1 MINTDVVYQ
10 RVLALANKEQRGYIT
25 PQEFNLFANQAQ
37 MDIFEQYFYDLN
49 QFRRI
54 PGNNT
59 MYADPVDMIEEKI
72 EKFHHAQTLGDGS
85 SNIFDTNDLA
95 HGLYRLKQVVFNN
108 TTVIPHTAVKVEKT
122 THDRFQLSID
132 SPLTKPTLARPI
144 YYFKGTRIIVAPNNI
159 KNIDVNYIRKPET
172 VKWSYI
178 VVGEK
183 PVVNTNASDYQNFEL
198 HPSEETKLVMKI
210 LQLASIAIKDPN
222 LYQIAGAEDN
232 KNIQQEKQ

>member
-49 QFRRI
+49 QFLRI
-54 PGNNT
+54 PGNST
-59 MYADPVDMIEEKI
+59 VHADAIDILQEKI
-72 EKFHHAQTLGDGS
+72 SVFETTSENIAYDGGA
-85 SNIFDTNDLA
+85 DLPENV
-95 HGLYRLKQVVFNN
+95 YRLSTVRYNN
-108 TTVIPHTAVKVEKT
+108 SGKLTLIENVTEKELRT
-122 THDRFQLSID
+122 LSLG
-132 SPLTKPTLARPI
+132 PLTKPTKSRPV
-144 YYFKGTRIIVAPNNI
+144 YVLKNNFI
-159 KNIDVNYIRKPET
+159 FFSPITPASFDITYIRKPKT

-183 PVVNTNASDYQNFEL
+183 PVVNINASDYQSFEL

-210 LQLASIAIKDPN
+210 LQLAGIAIKDPN

>member
-72 EKFHHAQTLGDGS
+72 EKFHHGQTLGDGS
-85 SNIFDTNDLA
+85 SNIFDTNNLA
-95 HGLYRLKQVVFNN
+95 HGMYRLSQVRYD
-108 TTVIPHTAVKVEKT
+108 TQEGIGIKVEKT
-122 THDRFQLSID
+122 THDKFQLSKT
-132 SPLTKPTLARPI
+132 SPLTKPTLTRPS
-144 YYFKGTRIIVAPNNI
+144 YYLKANEIVVLPNTVTQ
-159 KNIDVNYIRKPET
+159 IDVNYIRKPKT

-183 PVVNTNASDYQNFEL
+183 PVVNINASDYQNFEL

-210 LQLASIAIKDPN
+210 LQLAGIAIKDPN

>member
-54 PGNNT
+54 PGNDT
-59 MYADPVDMIEEKI
+59 MYADPVDMIQEKI
-72 EKFHHAQTLGDGS
+72 EIFHKSQTLGDGT
-85 SNIFDTNDLA
+85 SNIFDTNNLA
-95 HGLYRLKQVVFNN
+95 HGMYRLSQVRYD
-108 TTVIPHTAVKVEKT
+108 TQEGIGIKVEKT
-122 THDRFQLSID
+122 THDKFQLSKI
-132 SPLTKPTLARPI
+132 SPLTKPTLTRPS
-144 YYFKGTRIIVAPNNI
+144 YYLKANEIVVLPNTVTR
-159 KNIDVNYIRKPET
+159 IDVNYIRKPET

-183 PVVNTNASDYQNFEL
+183 PVVNINASDYQNFEL

-210 LQLASIAIKDPN
+210 LQLAGIAIKDPN